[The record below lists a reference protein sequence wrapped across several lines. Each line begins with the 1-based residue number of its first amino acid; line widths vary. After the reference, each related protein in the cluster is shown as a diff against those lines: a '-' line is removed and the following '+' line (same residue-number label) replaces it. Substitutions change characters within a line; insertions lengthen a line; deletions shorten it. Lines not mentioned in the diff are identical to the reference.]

1 MLRKIYLPINY
12 QKFMKKKLMK
22 KKKNLKNVANDL
34 LKNIVKNQKL
44 KFIKINKIQILIIK

>member
-34 LKNIVKNQKL
+34 LKNIVKN
-44 KFIKINKIQILIIK
+44 